1 MLGPVGLAAGTKY
14 LEKKLTHQLAMK
26 ILDKLKEGIPYPQRV
41 VDKALMMTG
50 DLDELQQEG
59 SEQCGGQGATRESLG

>member
-1 MLGPVGLAAGTKY
+1 M
-14 LEKKLTHQLAMK
+14 THSLAMK
-26 ILDKLKEGIPYPQRV
+26 ILDKVKEGTSYPQRV

-59 SEQCGGQGATRESLG
+59 GEQCGGQGAT

>member
-1 MLGPVGLAAGTKY
+1 VLGPVGLAADTKY

-26 ILDKLKEGIPYPQRV
+26 ILDKLKEGTPYPQVIINR
-41 VDKALMMTG
+41 ALMMTG

-59 SEQCGGQGATRESLG
+59 SEQCGGQAAT